1 MKKHNNTKKHIMR
14 EYQLSSF
21 DDKRVAF
28 LSSLPSCEST
38 INIKNATLENNY
50 NENCIKNN
58 MIDEK
63 MLTKCENI
71 INIKNAT
78 LENNHNE
85 NCIKNSVTEKI
96 PKKKNKSANDMTNN
110 IPKHICECGK
120 EFSHHS
126 SLSRHKRSCFN
137 ILPHTQNNT
146 QAHEIEALK
155 AQINKMQKTI
165 DELNEKT
172 TNQQLINTTN
182 SNNKVCSEN
191 TVNTINN
198 KTINVYTYLN
208 SAYNEAPPIKML
220 ESNDITKLLAYA
232 ELGDHSLEDM
242 IVFQHGKHLLSQF
255 LGEFILK
262 GFKKSDPKKQQFWI
276 SDVPRLNFIVR
287 QVINQNEAVWRPDK
301 KGVCLSKYII
311 TPMLEAIK
319 ILLIEYSKLCKSKMQ
334 SVDISQCEK
343 ISEQNKNSI
352 EVIYEINQKIL
363 HHKILNHIAP
373 YFQLELTHDE
383 ILDIE

>member
-1 MKKHNNTKKHIMR
+1 MEIYECKLCVYKTNRLNDIKKHNNTKKHIMR
-14 EYQLSSF
+14 EYQLSSS
-21 DDKRVAF
+21 DDKHVAF
-28 LSSLPSCEST
+28 LSSLPSCERVVD
-38 INIKNATLENNY
+38 IKNATLENNY
-50 NENCIKNN
+50 DDKCINDNAKIPTKKSKKNN
-58 MIDEK
+58 IVA
-63 MLTKCENI
+63 EN
-71 INIKNAT
+71 
-78 LENNHNE
+78 L
-85 NCIKNSVTEKI
+85 
-96 PKKKNKSANDMTNN
+96 
-110 IPKHICECGK
+110 PKHMCECGK

-126 SLSRHKRSCFN
+126 SLSRHKRSCFDIPLFKKHN
-137 ILPHTQNNT
+137 VQTN
-146 QAHEIEALK
+146 EIEELK
-155 AQINKMQKTI
+155 KQINKMQRTI

-172 TNQQLINTTN
+172 TNQQLANTLN
-182 SNNKVCSEN
+182 SNNVSKFCSEN
-191 TVNTINN
+191 TINTVNN

-220 ESNDITKLLAYA
+220 ESGDITKLLAYA

-301 KGVCLSKYII
+301 KGTCLSKYII

-319 ILLIEYSKLCKSKMQ
+319 ILLIEYSKLCKSKIQ
-334 SVDISQCEK
+334 GFKISQCEK

-363 HHKILNHIAP
+363 HHKILNYIAP
-373 YFQLELTHDE
+373 YFQLELNQDE
-383 ILDIE
+383 ITELE